1 MPPINSSLSRQSST
15 LIKQLLADEAPHSTS
30 ECARYVRDNLPEGVT
45 ISQGII
51 STTLHALVYNT
62 REYFSPNRGF
72 YQKKPASETSQP
84 PTPAQRAAHLLKSTV
99 QGLDEICTINLRQ
112 VSAEELE
119 QLKKL
124 QHIAAYLE
132 DQLKEL
138 Q

>member
-62 REYFSPNRGF
+62 RDYFSPNRGF
-72 YQKKPASETSQP
+72 YQKKPANENGQP
-84 PTPAQRAAHLLKSTV
+84 PTPTQRAAHLLKSTV

-112 VSAEELE
+112 VSSDELE

-124 QHIAAYLE
+124 QQIAAYLE
-132 DQLKEL
+132 ERLGEL